1 REREHAH
8 ALAGV
13 HARVV
18 EVPDLRPLPARV
30 PALVA
35 VAKGE
40 HALLGT
46 RAFLVATG
54 AADGGVV
61 AARGQRLAQRL
72 GLHDLG
78 VPAGA
83 VALRADALAHA
94 VLVHVHAQLDP
105 GFGRAAVAE
114 RDHLAELPGGVH
126 VQQRDRRARR
136 RAGLQQQGPPHPA
149 GPAGGIPPHRV
160 AALAR
165 HFAQDVQALRL
176 QAVEHA
182 PARLLPAGHER
193 PYTSS

>member
-1 REREHAH
+1 AVALDDRALGGEVQRHDRDALAPDVAPHVEFGPVREREHAH

-126 VQQRDRRARR
+126 VQQRDRR
-136 RAGLQQQGPPHPA
+136 
-149 GPAGGIPPHRV
+149 
-160 AALAR
+160 
-165 HFAQDVQALRL
+165 
-176 QAVEHA
+176 
-182 PARLLPAGHER
+182 
-193 PYTSS
+193 